1 MNLATCVDADKTG
14 FKKVD
19 LSLKRF
25 TNRYIKLAAVGKGYQ
40 YTGWPQSHALMLIK
54 KVIVITFI
62 QIQSS
67 LQGLQML
74 DMFAVCSYAR
84 ANTKFKVP
92 VVVTTIIFN

>member
-1 MNLATCVDADKTG
+1 MRNTHNLEK
-14 FKKVD
+14 
-19 LSLKRF
+19 
-25 TNRYIKLAAVGKGYQ
+25 
-40 YTGWPQSHALMLIK
+40 YTGWPQSHAPMLIK
-54 KVIVITFI
+54 KVILVTFI

-92 VVVTTIIFN
+92 VDTIQ

>member
-1 MNLATCVDADKTG
+1 MVKRAKFDVSTTGSFGGVATELQTDRIA
-14 FKKVD
+14 F
-19 LSLKRF
+19 
-25 TNRYIKLAAVGKGYQ
+25 
-40 YTGWPQSHALMLIK
+40 YTGWPQSHAPMLIK
-54 KVIVITFI
+54 KVIVVTFI

-92 VVVTTIIFN
+92 VDTIQ

>member
-1 MNLATCVDADKTG
+1 MT
-14 FKKVD
+14 
-19 LSLKRF
+19 
-25 TNRYIKLAAVGKGYQ
+25 Q
-40 YTGWPQSHALMLIK
+40 YTGWPQSHAPMLIK
-54 KVIVITFI
+54 KVIVTFI

-92 VVVTTIIFN
+92 VNTIQ

>member
-1 MNLATCVDADKTG
+1 
-14 FKKVD
+14 
-19 LSLKRF
+19 
-25 TNRYIKLAAVGKGYQ
+25 
-40 YTGWPQSHALMLIK
+40 MLIK
-54 KVIVITFI
+54 KVIVVTFI

-92 VVVTTIIFN
+92 VDTIQYQDSVTLVRDFVATLYNGVLYRLVDK

>member
-1 MNLATCVDADKTG
+1 
-14 FKKVD
+14 
-19 LSLKRF
+19 
-25 TNRYIKLAAVGKGYQ
+25 
-40 YTGWPQSHALMLIK
+40 MLIK
-54 KVIVITFI
+54 KVIVVTFI

-92 VVVTTIIFN
+92 VVVTTITFN